1 MINNKAEFFQV
12 DTSWKHYNKKAK
24 SALVEL
30 EENHQ
35 HSVLQEIFNRNK
47 DKLNKTALFNRVI
60 SISYGTLFEKVNQY
74 TNCLLKLGYKKGDE
88 IPVCM
93 KMSPEFIY
101 IFLAISRIGAVM
113 NSVGEWFDKD
123 YLIDILNSTESKY
136 FFITSNYYEDV
147 RQVFELSTV
156 KKIISFDLDI
166 SLRGEKSHFKEYDSP
181 FLDLHYSAPKTDFVM
196 DCTQF
201 LSLADV
207 DDRIEDSN
215 FDIRLD
221 DTFTITY
228 KSGTTNP
235 ERPKAIAH
243 AVRSYMT
250 ISRFKDPD
258 ISGLGTMK
266 NLVALAHF
274 PAYVHAG
281 LTTSITDPLFRS
293 CCIALEPIY
302 EKNYFIHAL
311 MLNKPNFV
319 CASVGF
325 WGDVAKKLLFEPQY
339 KNVTMP
345 YLFVATVSGEGMN
358 KGEER
363 FFNKVA
369 KLHKFGVD
377 KLPFPL
383 SPIKFTIGGGTSE
396 SSGVLVTLY
405 KALQENRPY
414 YAWSKRSIGLIPLG
428 CCRVKTVNKKGTD
441 CKVYEVGEIVLSGP
455 CTMKGYHYQT
465 NLNQQTYIMDDEGVI
480 WLKTGAY
487 GSIDKR
493 GTVKIHGRMVDKI
506 CMNGGEEY
514 PFYKIE
520 EALEVIKVLLSCTV
534 VTQGQ
539 NIIVHIESRPDMR
552 VDKDEFV
559 GEVAKRIKTICPEEI
574 IDKIYIRYR
583 DNVESFPVAPS
594 GKRDRKKLI
603 DEGVKCAVAMKE
615 IKY

>member
-1 MINNKAEFFQV
+1 MVDNKTGFFQV

-47 DKLNKTALFNRVI
+47 DKLNKIALCYRGI

-74 TNCLLKLGYKKGDE
+74 TKCLLKLGYKKGDE

-93 KMSPEFIY
+93 KMSPEFVY
-101 IFLAISRIGAVM
+101 LFLSISRIGAVM
-113 NSVGEWFDKD
+113 NSLGEWFDKE
-123 YLIDILNSTESKY
+123 YLIEILNSTKSEY
-136 FFITSNYYEDV
+136 FFITSNIYEDI
-147 RQVFELSTV
+147 RKVFELSTV
-156 KKIISFDLDI
+156 KNIISFDLDI
-166 SLRGEKSHFKEYDSP
+166 SLGGDKSHFEEYESP
-181 FLDLHYSAPKTDFVM
+181 FIDLHYSAPENDFVM
-196 DCTQF
+196 NCAQF

-207 DDRIEDSN
+207 EDRIDETQ

-228 KSGTTNP
+228 TSGTTNP
-235 ERPKAIAH
+235 ERPKAIVH

-266 NLVALAHF
+266 NLVVLAHF

-302 EKNYFIHAL
+302 DKTYFIHAL

-325 WGDVAKKLLFEPQY
+325 WGDVAKKMLFESQY
-339 KNVTMP
+339 KNVTMS

-369 KLHKFGVD
+369 KMHEFGVD
-377 KLPFPL
+377 RLPYQL

-405 KALQENRPY
+405 KELQEKRPY
-414 YAWSKRSIGLIPLG
+414 YAWCNRSIGLTPLG
-428 CCRVKTVNKKGTD
+428 CCRVKTINKKGTD
-441 CKVYEVGEIVLSGP
+441 CKVYEVGEIILSGP
-455 CTMKGYHYQT
+455 CTMKGYCYQT
-465 NLNQQTYIMDDEGVI
+465 NLNQYNYIMDDECVI
-480 WLKTGAY
+480 WLKTGVY

-493 GTVKIHGRMVDKI
+493 GTVKIHGRLCDKI
-506 CMNGGEEY
+506 CMSGGEEF

-520 EALEVIKVLLSCTV
+520 EALEGIKKLLSCTV
-534 VTQGQ
+534 VAQGQ

-559 GEVAKRIKTICPEEI
+559 GEVVEKIKSICPQEV

-583 DNVESFPVAPS
+583 DNAESFPVAPS

-603 DEGVKCAVAMKE
+603 DEGIKCAVAINE

>member
-1 MINNKAEFFQV
+1 MVDNQTGFFQV

-47 DKLNKTALFNRVI
+47 DKLNKIALCYRGI

-101 IFLAISRIGAVM
+101 LFLSISRIGAVM
-113 NSVGEWFDKD
+113 NSLGEWFDKE
-123 YLIDILNSTESKY
+123 YLIEILNSTKSEY
-136 FFITSNYYEDV
+136 FFITSNIYEDI
-147 RQVFELSTV
+147 RKVFELSTV
-156 KKIISFDLDI
+156 KNIISFDLDI
-166 SLRGEKSHFKEYDSP
+166 SLGGDKSHFEEYESP
-181 FLDLHYSAPKTDFVM
+181 FIDLHYSAPENDFVM
-196 DCTQF
+196 NCAQF

-207 DDRIEDSN
+207 EDRIDETK

-228 KSGTTNP
+228 TSGTTNP
-235 ERPKAIAH
+235 ERPKAIVH

-266 NLVALAHF
+266 NLVVLAHF

-302 EKNYFIHAL
+302 DKTYFIHAL

-325 WGDVAKKLLFEPQY
+325 WGDVAKKLLFESQY

-363 FFNKVA
+363 FLNKVA
-369 KLHKFGVD
+369 KMHEFGVD
-377 KLPFPL
+377 KLPYPL

-405 KALQENRPY
+405 KELQEKRPY
-414 YAWSKRSIGLIPLG
+414 YAWCNRGIGLTPLG
-428 CCRVKTVNKKGTD
+428 CCRVKTINKKGTD
-441 CKVYEVGEIVLSGP
+441 CKVYEVGEIILSGP
-455 CTMKGYHYQT
+455 CTMKGYCYQN
-465 NLNQQTYIMDDEGVI
+465 NLNQYNYIMDDECVI

-493 GTVKIHGRMVDKI
+493 GTVKIHGRLCDKI
-506 CMNGGEEY
+506 CMSGGEEF

-520 EALEVIKVLLSCTV
+520 EALEEIKKLLSCTV
-534 VTQGQ
+534 VAQGQ

-559 GEVAKRIKTICPEEI
+559 GEAVKKIKSICPQEV

-583 DNVESFPVAPS
+583 DNAESFPVAPS

-603 DEGVKCAVAMKE
+603 DEGIKCAVAIKE